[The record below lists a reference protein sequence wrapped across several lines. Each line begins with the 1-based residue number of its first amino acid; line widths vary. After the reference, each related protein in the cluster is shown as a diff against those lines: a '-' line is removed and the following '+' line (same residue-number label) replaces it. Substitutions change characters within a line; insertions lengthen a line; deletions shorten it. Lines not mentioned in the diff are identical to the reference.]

1 MCTSL
6 VLIQCMRPG
15 RAKARPGA
23 GTGCFFYYFSIISR
37 PGPERKKGSFQD
49 LELDNRP
56 GLYYNASCASYIF
69 VLFLIQTGRI

>member
-23 GTGCFFYYFSIISR
+23 GTGCFFYYIT
-37 PGPERKKGSFQD
+37 PWTGKKEGRFQD

>member
-1 MCTSL
+1 MRTSL

-15 RAKARPGA
+15 RPKARPGV
-23 GTGCFFYYFSIISR
+23 GTGCFSIIPR
-37 PGPERKKGSFQD
+37 AGPERKKGGFQD

-56 GLYYNASCASYIF
+56 GLYYNASCESYIF